1 MLPREVVSLMAHIE
15 LNRIGWWDKGIC
27 ELIKAYLWLRNEP
40 LSKDEIFHGIQHEFS
55 TEVEFKRFEK
65 QVINM
70 VDNNQLLLVNGKYK
84 LSEELHQELDSNSKA
99 CEEFTARV
107 KAKFEDILKRF
118 GIDSKLVV
126 ESIWNDFNSTFLIP
140 LVREMGVRVFESLT
154 DDHSSFYNN
163 IYFDNFLDEY
173 DISERPKLREAIED
187 FLNPKDA
194 EVRSYVLDYLR
205 AYLLVESNKLDENS
219 VGKIQSAM
227 EHPYKLAVFVDTN
240 FLFYLLKLDGG
251 DYGKTSDLLL
261 SLAENS
267 KNRLDMKLY
276 VLPITIEE
284 AQERITQEIRELSTI
299 RNIPSLVNAAGASTL
314 MSGIRQ
320 QYFTRIAGAKHNIQ
334 ASKYFEPYLR
344 SMPTMLRQ
352 NGVELFNE
360 KIDHIKSKPE
370 FLDDLTN
377 QIEYQKKSKGNGKLK
392 RENALRH
399 DLLLWHFCDEKRSL
413 SVSKKSAT
421 NTQYWIVTVDYQS
434 VTFDKFKQK
443 QRNAASEICIFPST
457 LVSMIQFWTPR
468 TPEFEEAVI
477 SSIRPL
483 LSRGFDTDSERV
495 TIEILATLSRFEDIG
510 DVSEDTIMTL
520 LTDEGMRTRISQGNA
535 GVDKD
540 TEQLIKD
547 TLARQLEEKSRR
559 EKLLAEEVE
568 KKAAELTTVKVELQ
582 ARDRQKARLSSEKA
596 QLSEL
601 IQDRDRKIETLAD
614 SDLQKQERIVKLEDK
629 LREREAREQINA
641 FVRNRLAIPA
651 IVVIP
656 IALISGYILDVINP
670 YGMGTIVI
678 SLIVFDILIY
688 LILNSAESKG
698 RKLEYVAQTKI
709 ADRIRKLK
717 VSMAIILGFVFS
729 IIANLLS
736 ELIQPK

>member
-1 MLPREVVSLMAHIE
+1 MLPKEVVSLMAHIE
-15 LNRIGWWDKGIC
+15 LNRVGWWDKGIC
-27 ELIKAYLWLRNEP
+27 ELIKAYLWLKNEP
-40 LSKDEIFHGIQHEFS
+40 LTKDEIFDGIQQEFS
-55 TEVEFKRFEK
+55 TDVEFKRFEK
-65 QVINM
+65 QVISM
-70 VDNNQLLLVNGKYK
+70 VDNKQLLLVSGKYK
-84 LSEELHQELDSNSKA
+84 LSEELYQELDSNSKA

-107 KAKFEDILKRF
+107 KVKFEDILKRF
-118 GIDSKLVV
+118 SIDSKVSS
-126 ESIWNDFNSTFLIP
+126 EDIWDDFNSTFLIP
-140 LVREMGVRVFESLT
+140 LVREMGVRVFESIT
-154 DDHSSFYNN
+154 DDHSTFYNN

-173 DISERPKLREAIED
+173 DLTERPKLREAIED

-284 AQERITQEIRELSTI
+284 AQERITQEIKELSTI

-334 ASKYFEPYLR
+334 ASKYFEPYLK

-370 FLDDLTN
+370 FLNDLTN
-377 QIEYQKKSKGNGKLK
+377 QIEYERKSKGNGKPK

-413 SVSKKSAT
+413 SVSKKST
-421 NTQYWIVTVDYQS
+421 TDTQYWIVTVDYRS

-443 QRNAASEICIFPST
+443 QRDVASEMCIFPST
-457 LVSMIQFWTPR
+457 LVSMLQFWTPR

-520 LTDEGMRTRISQGNA
+520 LTDEGMRTRISQSNA

-547 TLARQLEEKSRR
+547 TLASQLEEKSRR

-582 ARDRQKARLSSEKA
+582 AKDRQKAKLSSEKA
-596 QLSEL
+596 QLSEQL
-601 IQDRDRKIETLAD
+601 QDRDRKIETLAD
-614 SDLQKQERIVKLEDK
+614 SDLQQKQRIESLEGKLH
-629 LREREAREQINA
+629 RREAHDQFTSFI
-641 FVRNRLAIPA
+641 RNRL
-651 IVVIP
+651 IVPTLLILPLAWVLGNILAEVIP
-656 IALISGYILDVINP
+656 FRISPSALSAIIFGIL
-670 YGMGTIVI
+670 M
-678 SLIVFDILIY
+678 Y
-688 LILNSAESKG
+688 LILSTAERRG
-698 RKLEYVAQTKI
+698 RELEHIAETKVILWIGRLKLLI
-709 ADRIRKLK
+709 APVLAFI
-717 VSMAIILGFVFS
+717 VS
-729 IIANLLS
+729 IASDLIAS
-736 ELIQPK
+736 LIQLR